1 MLRPNLAMDA
11 PPTVITVGGVDYKIR
26 TDFRVWIEVGE
37 KLRDLLPTMESDE
50 DVLRNAVVLTELC
63 DLIIGDAAPWERGE
77 HYIEFLREIGTFM
90 AGYPHAPVRPGE
102 SGARTYS
109 FEWDI
114 NEIIMAILCQYG
126 VDLRFGAEC
135 NWWIFLE
142 YFRCLAGEHQILK
155 LMEIRGYDGK
165 DAELK
170 KRAAR
175 FALPKAQTADEART
189 MREIND
195 LFYNC

>member
-1 MLRPNLAMDA
+1 
-11 PPTVITVGGVDYKIR
+11 
-26 TDFRVWIEVGE
+26 
-37 KLRDLLPTMESDE
+37 MESDADIE
-50 DVLRNAVVLTELC
+50 HNALMLVTLC
-63 DLIIGDAAPWERGE
+63 KMVIGEAAPWTRGE
-77 HYIEFLREIGTFM
+77 DYIEFLHEISTFM
-90 AGYPHAPVRPGE
+90 AGYPHAPVGAGDG
-102 SGARTYS
+102 GARTYS

-135 NWWIFLE
+135 HWWIFLE

-175 FALPKAQTADEART
+175 FALPRVQTADEARK
-189 MREIND
+189 MQEINE
-195 LFYNC
+195 LFYNS

>member
-1 MLRPNLAMDA
+1 MAMDA
-11 PPTVITVGGVDYKIR
+11 PPTEIKVGGAVYPIN
-26 TDFRVWIEVGE
+26 TDFKIWIEVGE
-37 KLRDLLPTMESDE
+37 KLRELLPTMENEE
-50 DVLRNAVVLTELC
+50 DLAHNALVLTQLC
-63 DLIIGDAAPWERGE
+63 EMVVGIAAPWTQGE
-77 HYIEFLREIGTFM
+77 NYMEFLREIGMFM
-90 AGYPHAPVRPGE
+90 AGYPHAPVNAGE
-102 SGARTYS
+102 SGTRTYS
-109 FEWDI
+109 FEWDL

-135 NWWIFLE
+135 HWWIFLE

-155 LMEIRGYDGK
+155 LMEIRRYDGK

-175 FALPKAQTADEART
+175 FALPKAQTAQDART
-189 MREIND
+189 IREIND

>member
-1 MLRPNLAMDA
+1 MLRPNMAMDA
-11 PPTVITVGGVDYKIR
+11 PPAEISVGGVLHPIR
-26 TDFRVWIEVGE
+26 TDFRIWIEVGE
-37 KLRDLLPTMESDE
+37 KLRELLPTMESE
-50 DVLRNAVVLTELC
+50 AEILHNAFVLAELC
-63 DLIIGDAAPWERGE
+63 EMTLGKPAEWKRGE
-77 HYIEFLREIGTFM
+77 DYMEFLREIGAFI
-90 AGYPHAPVRPGE
+90 AGYPRAPVGSGE
-102 SGARTYS
+102 NGARTYS

-135 NWWIFLE
+135 HWWIFLE
-142 YFRCLAGEHQILK
+142 YFRNLAGEHQILK

-175 FALPKAQTADEART
+175 FALPKAQTAADART
-189 MREIND
+189 IKEINE

>member
-11 PPTVITVGGVDYKIR
+11 PPTEITVGGAVYPIR
-26 TDFRVWIEVGE
+26 TDFRVWIEAGE
-37 KLRDLLPTMESDE
+37 AMRNLLPEMDNDE
-50 DVLRNAVVLTELC
+50 DITHNAIVLTQLC
-63 DLIIGDAAPWERGE
+63 DMIIGAADPWTDGKL
-77 HYIEFLREIGTFM
+77 YIEFLREISTFM
-90 AGYPHAPVRPGE
+90 AGYPHAPVGAGDG
-102 SGARTYS
+102 GARTYS

-114 NEIIMAILCQYG
+114 NEIIMAIKCQYG

-135 NWWIFLE
+135 HWWIFLE

-165 DAELK
+165 DTELK

-175 FALPKAQTADEART
+175 FALPKVQTAAEART

-195 LFYNC
+195 LFYNS